1 MGCLGCLQHR
11 YAVAVEPAAYFHLT
25 DCFHPFRPTPLAR
38 FAGSSEDRVLTLYKG
53 WRQESHDS
61 CSVSCNDS
69 TPTTNNST
77 ITTQQQ
83 TTMKQQQTTTMKQ
96 QHNNNET
103 TTNNTT
109 TMKQQQTT
117 TQQQTTAQQQIMTQH
132 NFDQVV
138 PNPPQSF
145 PWLAV
150 LTESNSKL
158 GGAREQG

>member
-25 DCFHPFRPTPLAR
+25 DRFHPFRPTPLAR

-61 CSVSCNDS
+61 CSVSCNYS

-77 ITTQQQ
+77 TTDNDTTNNNTITNNS
-83 TTMKQQQTTTMKQ
+83 TTTD
-96 QHNNNET
+96 NN

-109 TMKQQQTT
+109 TMIQQQTTTTQQTMKQQQAT
-117 TQQQTTAQQQIMTQH
+117 TQQQTTAQQQIMKQ
-132 NFDQVV
+132 Q
-138 PNPPQSF
+138 
-145 PWLAV
+145 L
-150 LTESNSKL
+150 
-158 GGAREQG
+158 